1 LITFAEMPG
10 IDINIFLLVF
20 IGLGAGI
27 LSGFAGVGGAFIVT
41 PTLIIL
47 GFPANLAVGTS
58 LAWVMGNAI
67 IGVLRHRKLGNVD
80 MKLGLVLMVAAMGG
94 MEVGVRILN
103 WSRNAGMADAVV
115 LSISICMLLIVGIY
129 TLSESLRRKRH
140 LDRMLEKG
148 ERPPALRA
156 TYLSQKLQG
165 INIPPMLYFAKSGIT
180 ISLWIILSVG
190 FAIGMLSGLIG
201 VGGGFIMVPSLVYLI
216 GLSSFMAVG
225 TDLFQIVFSAAFGT
239 IRHTMSGNVIIFAA
253 FIMVLASSIG
263 VQFGVLV
270 TRYVRGV
277 SVRVIL
283 SISILLAAIG
293 TILKLLSIMLGKV
306 NSLEAGSLAVTFIGM
321 GVAIVMIEVLFIMA
335 IRYRRGQRIPSW
347 AESFVSREDLP
358 EEQ

>member
-27 LSGFAGVGGAFIVT
+27 LSGFAGVGGAFIMT
-41 PTLIIL
+41 PALIIL

-67 IGVLRHRKLGNVD
+67 IGALRHRKLGNVD

-190 FAIGMLSGLIG
+190 FAIGMLSGG
-201 VGGGFIMVPSLVYLI
+201 CSL
-216 GLSSFMAVG
+216 GCWSPA
-225 TDLFQIVFSAAFGT
+225 
-239 IRHTMSGNVIIFAA
+239 MSGGYQCE
-253 FIMVLASSIG
+253 SS
-263 VQFGVLV
+263 
-270 TRYVRGV
+270 
-277 SVRVIL
+277 
-283 SISILLAAIG
+283 
-293 TILKLLSIMLGKV
+293 
-306 NSLEAGSLAVTFIGM
+306 
-321 GVAIVMIEVLFIMA
+321 
-335 IRYRRGQRIPSW
+335 
-347 AESFVSREDLP
+347 
-358 EEQ
+358 